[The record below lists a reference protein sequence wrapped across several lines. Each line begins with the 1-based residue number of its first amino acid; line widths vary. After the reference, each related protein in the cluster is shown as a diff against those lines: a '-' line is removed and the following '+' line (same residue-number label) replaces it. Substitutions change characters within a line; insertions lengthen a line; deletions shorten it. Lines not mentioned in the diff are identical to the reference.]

1 MTDAQWDIMD
11 ALWQAGQGSASD
23 LTAALKSRRGWAYS
37 TVKTQLDRMGK
48 AGMVRSEK
56 VGGVWIYSPVLSRE
70 CARRSAWERFRD
82 VVFGGSAAP
91 ALAFAAQEEGLTESE
106 RQALLE
112 LIEPESETP

>member
-11 ALWQAGQGSASD
+11 ALWTAGSSSASD
-23 LTAALKSRRGWAYS
+23 LTSALKERRGWAYS

-48 AGMVRSEK
+48 AGMVRAEK
-56 VGGVWIYSPVLSRE
+56 QGGVWTYTPVLSRE

-91 ALAFAAQEEGLTESE
+91 ALAFAAQEEGMSDEE
-106 RQALLE
+106 RQTLLE
-112 LIEPESETP
+112 LIEGEENT

>member
-11 ALWQAGQGSASD
+11 ALWTAGSASASD
-23 LTAALKSRRGWAYS
+23 LTTALKERRGWAYS

-48 AGMVRSEK
+48 AGMVHAEK
-56 VGGVWIYSPVLSRE
+56 QGGVWTYSAVLSRE

-91 ALAFAAQEEGLTESE
+91 ALAFAAQEEDLSDAE

-112 LIEPESETP
+112 LIDAGEEPT